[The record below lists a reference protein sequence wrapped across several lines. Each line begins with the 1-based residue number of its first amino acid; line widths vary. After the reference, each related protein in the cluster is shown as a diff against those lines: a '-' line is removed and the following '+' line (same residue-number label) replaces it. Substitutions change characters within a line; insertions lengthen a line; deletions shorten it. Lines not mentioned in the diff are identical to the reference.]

1 MKFKDFS
8 NRYLPEINNDLSNYF
23 ADRDDDIFR
32 MITYALNSTGKRLR
46 PLLTLATFAAA
57 GNVINDSTIEAATAV
72 EFVHAY
78 SLVHDDLPEMDDDT
92 KRRNQSSTWKKF
104 GVGNAVLVGDG
115 LLTEAFKKIS
125 NLSLPE
131 SIRLRLIYNLAL
143 AAGPDNMVRGQQYD
157 LFSQDKVESIDDLE
171 FIHLMKTGALM
182 TYAAT
187 AGGILAGLSDDKLRA
202 LNIYGA
208 NLGIAFQIKDDLR
221 DIKQDEE
228 ENKKSFPR
236 LIGVQKSQTGLEE
249 HLKISANAI
258 KEIPDFQNTV
268 LLDLLDRI

>member
-8 NRYLPEINNDLSNYF
+8 NRYLPKINNDLSNYF
-23 ADRDDDIFR
+23 VDRDDDIFK
-32 MITYALNSTGKRLR
+32 MITYALDSTGKRLR
-46 PLLTLATFAAA
+46 PLLTLAAFAAS
-57 GNVINDSTIEAATAV
+57 GNVINDNTIKAATAV

-78 SLVHDDLPEMDDDT
+78 SLVHDDLPEMDDDA
-92 KRRNQSSTWKKF
+92 KRRNQPSTWKEF

-236 LIGVQKSQTGLEE
+236 LIGVDKSQLELKK
-249 HLKISANAI
+249 HLEISANAI

-268 LLDLLDRI
+268 LLDLLDKI

>member
-1 MKFKDFS
+1 
-8 NRYLPEINNDLSNYF
+8 
-23 ADRDDDIFR
+23 
-32 MITYALNSTGKRLR
+32 
-46 PLLTLATFAAA
+46 
-57 GNVINDSTIEAATAV
+57 
-72 EFVHAY
+72 
-78 SLVHDDLPEMDDDT
+78 
-92 KRRNQSSTWKKF
+92 
-104 GVGNAVLVGDG
+104 
-115 LLTEAFKKIS
+115 IS

-221 DIKQDEE
+221 DIK
-228 ENKKSFPR
+228 
-236 LIGVQKSQTGLEE
+236 
-249 HLKISANAI
+249 
-258 KEIPDFQNTV
+258 
-268 LLDLLDRI
+268 